1 MNNQVRTI
9 TPRYAA
15 LHGGFQASYSLVVG
29 YASVYLL
36 SKGYSNA
43 AIGIILSVSNAAAAI
58 LQPLL
63 GSFLDRSKKVTLQA
77 FSCILLFAMMGL
89 SILLLITA
97 MPVLPLSVVMIL
109 IMTMLFLLQPLV
121 NSLCFL
127 MEHAGIH
134 INFGFCRGIG
144 SITYAVASVAV
155 GRAVAIYHEP
165 VLPLIYVLFFAGFVI
180 VFLSLRKVPTSRS
193 SQDDPQGNTD
203 QAMSLLQFVK
213 TYKRFI
219 VFLIGSTLIFFM
231 LYLTG
236 NFFCIQI
243 VTAIG
248 GGTTEMGISMALA
261 AAVELPVMACLNK
274 LNKRIPLYR
283 LLRISV
289 IFFMLK
295 LLFIVLARSIPM
307 FYVAQLFQ
315 MGSYAIFYPGATIYI
330 NRLLPPAD
338 LVKGQSL
345 LTTMFTLSG
354 ILASLIGGLL
364 LNITTAANM
373 LFISFLIALAG
384 AFITWFSIEKVN

>member
-1 MNNQVRTI
+1 MNNRTI

-63 GSFLDRSKKVTLQA
+63 GSFLDRSKKITLQA
-77 FSCILLFAMMGL
+77 CSCILLFAMMAL
-89 SILLLITA
+89 SVLLLVTS

-144 SITYAVASVAV
+144 SITYAAASVAV
-155 GRAVAIYHEP
+155 GQQLLFIMNRL
-165 VLPLIYVLFFAGFVI
+165 LPLIYVLFFAGFVI
-180 VFLSLRKVPTSRS
+180 IFLSLRKVPTSRS
-193 SQDDPQGNTD
+193 SLSASQENAERET
-203 QAMSLLQFVK
+203 AMSLLQFVK
-213 TYKRFI
+213 SYRRFI

-248 GGTTEMGISMALA
+248 GGTTEMGVSMALA
-261 AAVELPVMACLNK
+261 AAVELPVMACLNR
-274 LNKRIPLYR
+274 LNRRIPLYR
-283 LLRISV
+283 LLRISI

-295 LLFIVLARSIPM
+295 LLLIVLARSIPM

-373 LFISFLIALAG
+373 LLISFLIALAG
-384 AFITWFSIEKVN
+384 AFITWFSIEKIH

>member
-1 MNNQVRTI
+1 
-9 TPRYAA
+9 
-15 LHGGFQASYSLVVG
+15 
-29 YASVYLL
+29 
-36 SKGYSNA
+36 
-43 AIGIILSVSNAAAAI
+43 
-58 LQPLL
+58 
-63 GSFLDRSKKVTLQA
+63 
-77 FSCILLFAMMGL
+77 MGL
-89 SILLLITA
+89 SILLLVTA